1 MRLSFRTKL
10 LGSIALDLALMIALG
25 VFALNG
31 FSNVFQKASM
41 IEQITIP
48 SLDLSDRINF
58 ISTKYHALQLEYIIN
73 NSAADKSRIEGE
85 MQALEQQMDAA
96 FAAYRQ
102 LDTTMVEG
110 ETLNAVAMAWQRFVQ
125 ETNEQFLPT
134 ARLSNTGS
142 VQPALNRLNPYYED
156 VLSATDILGQLS
168 QNQANEALAS
178 VGQTFESVRLVI
190 YGEIAFTVL
199 LSGAIGLMLATRTA
213 RRIRNLTD
221 ATVAVAGGDLERTV
235 QVRGG
240 DELQTLASNFNS
252 MVRSL
257 REHRDML
264 ELRNAELAESLYVQ
278 QQLTEDII
286 RRKQAEEMAL
296 RAQAAAEAASQAKS
310 MFVATMSHELRTPL
324 NAILGYTQLLHLG
337 AKARGQ
343 EDVLPQLE
351 RIRLAGKHLL
361 TLVSNV
367 LDFSKIEHGKM
378 NLDLGDV
385 QLASLVDEVMGIVQ
399 PLAEARF
406 DQLTT
411 EFASTSLIYSD
422 GGKIRQILFNL
433 LSNAIKFT
441 EAGTVTLRVWD
452 EQRAGEPWLVF
463 AVSDT
468 GIGMAPDQLRRLFK
482 PFVQADESTTR
493 TYGGTGLGLALSQ
506 QLAAMLGGSIS
517 VESCP
522 NVGSTFTLQIPV
534 QCPEQSE
541 ATLVMAASPLVNSS
555 AVA

>member
-1 MRLSFRTKL
+1 
-10 LGSIALDLALMIALG
+10 
-25 VFALNG
+25 
-31 FSNVFQKASM
+31 
-41 IEQITIP
+41 
-48 SLDLSDRINF
+48 
-58 ISTKYHALQLEYIIN
+58 
-73 NSAADKSRIEGE
+73 
-85 MQALEQQMDAA
+85 
-96 FAAYRQ
+96 
-102 LDTTMVEG
+102 
-110 ETLNAVAMAWQRFVQ
+110 
-125 ETNEQFLPT
+125 
-134 ARLSNTGS
+134 
-142 VQPALNRLNPYYED
+142 
-156 VLSATDILGQLS
+156 
-168 QNQANEALAS
+168 
-178 VGQTFESVRLVI
+178 
-190 YGEIAFTVL
+190 
-199 LSGAIGLMLATRTA
+199 
-213 RRIRNLTD
+213 
-221 ATVAVAGGDLERTV
+221 
-235 QVRGG
+235 
-240 DELQTLASNFNS
+240 
-252 MVRSL
+252 
-257 REHRDML
+257 ML

-286 RRKQAEEMAL
+286 RRKQAEEIAL

-452 EQRAGEPWLVF
+452 EQRAGEPWLIF